1 MEQVRVI
8 FIDSWVWIEYFS
20 EDDRWRDA
28 EAVLEK
34 IPSEGAVI
42 TPTVLME
49 VHYRIERK
57 ADERRADRVIDT
69 IRRFDELDI
78 VPVTTEVALNAARLR
93 ERHYQRGE
101 RELSYAD
108 AIHLAAALMTG
119 CEVLY
124 SGDSDFEGLDEIRTE
139 IV

>member
-1 MEQVRVI
+1 MI
-8 FIDSWVWIEYFS
+8 FVDSWVWIEYFA

-28 EAVLEK
+28 EEVLER
-34 IPSEGAVI
+34 IPEEGAVI

-57 ADERRADRVIDT
+57 ADERRADRVLDA
-69 IRRFDELDI
+69 IRRFTDLEVL
-78 VPVTTEVALNAARLR
+78 PVTTEVALNAAKLR
-93 ERHYQRGE
+93 EKHYQRGE

-108 AIHLAAALMTG
+108 AIHLATALMTG

-124 SGDSDFEGLDEIRTE
+124 SGDSDFEGIGELATE
-139 IV
+139 II

>member
-1 MEQVRVI
+1 MI
-8 FIDSWVWIEYFS
+8 FVDSWVWIEYFA

-28 EAVLEK
+28 EEVLER
-34 IPSEGAVI
+34 IPEEGAVI

-57 ADERRADRVIDT
+57 ADERRADRVIDA
-69 IRRFDELDI
+69 IRRFDDLEIL
-78 VPVTTEVALNAARLR
+78 PVTTEVALNAAKLR
-93 ERHYQRGE
+93 EKHYQRGE

-124 SGDSDFEGLDEIRTE
+124 SGDSDFEGLDMIETE